1 MPGLNEEKNDDFDLD
16 TAVRDLGEELLA
28 LPPRATAMLTLLM
41 MLGMLLAAF
50 LLFTLLTMGLVQL
63 AWWLTK
69 PLRKNPLTMRRE
81 TRPPRTP

>member
-1 MPGLNEEKNDDFDLD
+1 
-16 TAVRDLGEELLA
+16 
-28 LPPRATAMLTLLM
+28 MLTLLM

-81 TRPPRTP
+81 TRPSRPP

>member
-1 MPGLNEEKNDDFDLD
+1 MKKKLMTSTSMLLCVILAKSF
-16 TAVRDLGEELLA
+16 LA
-28 LPPRATAMLTLLM
+28 LPLRATAMLTLLM

-63 AWWLTK
+63 TWWLTK

>member
-1 MPGLNEEKNDDFDLD
+1 MKKKTTTSTSTLLCVILAKNF
-16 TAVRDLGEELLA
+16 LA
-28 LPPRATAMLTLLM
+28 LPPRATATLTLLR

-63 AWWLTK
+63 TWWLTK

>member
-1 MPGLNEEKNDDFDLD
+1 MKKKTTTSTLTLLCVILAKSF
-16 TAVRDLGEELLA
+16 LA
-28 LPPRATAMLTLLM
+28 LPPRAIAKLTLLM

-63 AWWLTK
+63 TWWLTK